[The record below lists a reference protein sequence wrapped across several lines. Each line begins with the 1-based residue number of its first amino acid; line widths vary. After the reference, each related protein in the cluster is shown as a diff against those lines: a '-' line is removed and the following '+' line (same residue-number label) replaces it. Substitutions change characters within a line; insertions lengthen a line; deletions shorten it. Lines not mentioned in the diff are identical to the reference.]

1 MEANWLIDNE
11 ILTWPNYYALVR
23 RKELKVIRRACKNN
37 AALVAYHSIPPRFQ
51 NKIKKV
57 MGGDPVHLVS
67 RGPASQKI
75 EIDYKAY
82 EYFSNFRY
90 PDGSP
95 IPTHKQD
102 NIMLWANNAS
112 ILNALKKEWDSHV
125 RARAAHGRRPLTSE
139 FYRNALKTVKS
150 PVVNA
155 EFPNNL
161 PTNER
166 RLKEKLEQYMKYGYE
181 CLVKHYAGNR
191 NAKKVTSH
199 LEKLIL
205 ALYAMPNKP
214 YMATVH
220 EMYTLFLSEEQSII
234 DQGTGEIFTPSDFRK
249 KDGTPLEISESTIN
263 NYINKPSNRV
273 LVDRLRNDA
282 KYFKDKYEPHH
293 HRLGPEF
300 SLSKISMD
308 DRDLPNSNVKAYY
321 AYDITS
327 GAVIGKSYTE
337 SPSVEWVLDCI
348 RDMFAYLDRN
358 NLPVPMEVEV
368 ETFLMNRLQ
377 DTVMKEGSLFKYIRW
392 CNPGN
397 SQEKWAETGNR
408 LKKLGVEKKDQEG
421 IGRFYSRLEANRPKQ
436 VMEWDDEGRRVKER
450 TRSMDQ
456 AVADDLKAI
465 EKYNNEIPKSH
476 QRYPGKSRNDILHN
490 YVNPQC
496 MSVNPAVVARQ
507 VGQHTQ
513 TTINRS
519 QYVTVMY
526 EKYALPSPDMLNR
539 LAPNNYVV
547 DAYYLPDTDGNID
560 RVFLYQKNIYICE
573 CHKIEK
579 YNTARA
585 EQTDAD
591 HDAYTDQA
599 KYISKFRKQV
609 KDGKNGIPKLHIIEN
624 DEPVNGKEVKVEAYI
639 PKQEPDNDIENFD
652 YDSDPLNDF

>member
-1 MEANWLIDNE
+1 
-11 ILTWPNYYALVR
+11 
-23 RKELKVIRRACKNN
+23 
-37 AALVAYHSIPPRFQ
+37 
-51 NKIKKV
+51 
-57 MGGDPVHLVS
+57 MGGDPVQMVAKQ
-67 RGPASQKI
+67 PASRKI
-75 EIDYKAY
+75 QIDVKAY
-82 EYFSNFRY
+82 EFFSNYRY
-90 PDGSP
+90 PDGSQ

-102 NIMLWANNAS
+102 NVMLWANGAS
-112 ILNALKKEWDSHV
+112 ILNTLKHEWEQHV
-125 RARAAHGRRPLTSE
+125 RARAAHGRRPMTSE
-139 FYRNALKTVKS
+139 FYRNALKLVKNPS
-150 PVVNA
+150 VNI

-166 RLKEKLEQYMKYGYE
+166 RLKDKLENYQKYGYE
-181 CLVKHYAGNR
+181 SLVKHYAGNH

-205 ALYAMPNKP
+205 ALYAQPNKP

-220 EMYTLFLSEEQSII
+220 EMYTLFLSGEQSII
-234 DQGTGEIFTPSDFRK
+234 DQGTGEIFTPADFRK
-249 KDGTPLEISESTIN
+249 KDSTPIEVSESTIN

-308 DRDLPNSNVKAYY
+308 DRDLPNSDVKAYY

-327 GAVIGKSYTE
+327 GSVIGKSYTE

-348 RDMFAYLDRN
+348 RDMFANLDRN

-377 DTVMKEGSLFKYIRW
+377 DTVMKEGSLFKFIRW

-421 IGRFYSRLEANRPKQ
+421 IGRFYSKLEANRPKQ
-436 VMEWDDEGRRVKER
+436 TMEWDDTGRRVKDR
-450 TRSMDQ
+450 TRPFDQ

-465 EKYNNEIPKSH
+465 EKYNDEKLKSH
-476 QRYPGKSRNDILHN
+476 KRYPGKTRNEILFGC
-490 YVNPQC
+490 VNPQC
-496 MSVNPAVVARQ
+496 MKVNASVVARQ
-507 VGQHTQ
+507 IGQHTQ

-519 QYVTVMY
+519 QYVSVQY
-526 EKYALPSPDMLNR
+526 EKYGLPSPNVLDR
-539 LAPNNYVV
+539 LAPNNYMV

-560 RVFLYQKNIYICE
+560 RIFLYQKDIYVCE
-573 CHKIEK
+573 CVKIGK

-591 HDAYTDQA
+591 RDAYTEQA
-599 KYISKFRKQV
+599 KYVSQFRKKV
-609 KDGKNGIPKLHIIEN
+609 KDGKNGIPKLHILEN
-624 DEPVNGKEVKVEAYI
+624 DESENDNDMKVEVYV
-639 PKQEPDNDIENFD
+639 PKNEPDNDEDLNF
-652 YDSDPLNDF
+652 DSDPLNDF